1 MGKHNGGGKNYKSS
15 ASAYIQAAR
24 DKEKRDKE
32 REKRDNVV
40 THLSKCLGIPKASLI
55 KSSPKSSPTRPD
67 KPGEKAIVKLQS
79 CVRGKSTRTKKVKI
93 LAPLAKAT
101 LKSTLGI
108 RASRNIKDYLA
119 GKKRKS
125 RTSKKGK
132 KRQ

>member
-1 MGKHNGGGKNYKSS
+1 MPTCYHEMVWKYS
-15 ASAYIQAAR
+15 
-24 DKEKRDKE
+24 
-32 REKRDNVV
+32 V
-40 THLSKCLGIPKASLI
+40 THKTVHVGVRA
-55 KSSPKSSPTRPD
+55 RPD

-101 LKSTLGI
+101 LKSTIGI

-132 KRQ
+132 NLNQVFSAKKY